1 LHPPD
6 VRDGRHKTFKQKDC
20 SVGAIVEHPR
30 FAFAMSKI
38 EQFGDKPWKR
48 GCPGCQQRT
57 EYPELL
63 MTSLFRSIAVPDVAL
78 LKPFLFSERG

>member
-1 LHPPD
+1 
-6 VRDGRHKTFKQKDC
+6 
-20 SVGAIVEHPR
+20 
-30 FAFAMSKI
+30 MSKI